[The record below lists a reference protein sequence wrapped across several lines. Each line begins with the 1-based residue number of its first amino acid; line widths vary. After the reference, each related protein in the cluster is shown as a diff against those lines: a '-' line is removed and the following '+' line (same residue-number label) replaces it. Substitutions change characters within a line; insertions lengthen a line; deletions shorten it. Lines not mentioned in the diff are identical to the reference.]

1 MKYFSVFFSSRG
13 RFLTIV
19 FVGGVLL
26 AGLWFV
32 VEASRRL
39 LNDQAPVVSPT
50 SEPNVLYWV
59 APMDVNYRRS
69 KPGQSPMGMDLIPV
83 YENTNMGAAEGEI
96 QISSAVIN
104 NLGVRTQPVT
114 YQLLQPKI
122 RAFGVINHDEDS
134 RVQVTVRTEGWI
146 ENLSI
151 SDEGEMVAKG
161 DVLFEFY
168 SPELLHAQD
177 NYLSA
182 IAAKDARLIRGA
194 LGRMRSL
201 AIPESRIDALN
212 NLPPKTLLPEDF
224 RTLAYEAP
232 RAGHVSLLGVKEGS
246 FVTPSTTV
254 MEIVSIESVWLIA
267 DVFERQIPRL
277 KLGQRAQMQM
287 DAFSGRRWLG
297 VVEYLY
303 PMLDMKTRSQRVRL
317 RFENSDRQ
325 LKPNMFA
332 SVEIETAGF
341 EALSVPAESVI
352 QVKGEDRVVLALG
365 EGRFRSVAIETG
377 WQVGDRRV
385 VLSGISVD
393 DRIVTSG
400 QFLLDSESN
409 LSAELIRMES
419 LQ

>member
-1 MKYFSVFFSSRG
+1 MKYFSAFFSSRA
-13 RFLTIV
+13 RLLMV
-19 FVGGVLL
+19 VL
-26 AGLWFV
+26 AGSLLVTSLWFV
-32 VEASRRL
+32 VDTSRRSLSDEAS
-39 LNDQAPVVSPT
+39 AVKPVPK
-50 SEPNVLYWV
+50 PNVLYWV
-59 APMDVNYRRS
+59 APMDANYRRD
-69 KPGQSPMGMDLIPV
+69 KPGRSPMGMELVPV
-83 YENTNMGAAEGEI
+83 YENTRKGAAEGEI
-96 QISSAVIN
+96 QISSAVVN

-114 YQLLQPKI
+114 HQLLQPKI

-161 DVLFEFY
+161 DVLFELY

-201 AIPESRIDALN
+201 AIPESRIRALK
-212 NLPPKTLLPEDF
+212 NLPPKTLLPEGF
-224 RTLAYEAP
+224 RTLAYQAP
-232 RAGHVSLLGVKEGS
+232 RAGHVSLLGVKEGG

-287 DAFSGRRWLG
+287 DAFAGRRWHG
-297 VVEYLY
+297 TVEYLY

-317 RFENSDRQ
+317 RFENPDRQ

-332 SVEIETAGF
+332 SVEIETGSF
-341 EALSVPAESVI
+341 EALSVPAASVI

-365 EGRFRSVAIETG
+365 EGRFRSLVIETG
-377 WQVGDRRV
+377 WQVGERRV
-385 VLSGISVD
+385 VLSGLEVGDSV
-393 DRIVTSG
+393 VTRG
-400 QFLLDSESN
+400 QFLLDSESS
-409 LSAELIRMES
+409 LSAELVRMES
-419 LQ
+419 SP